1 MNETKIN
8 NTEEGFSIDIDVKA
22 TFDTKFKSFK
32 DKITKK
38 LETME
43 CISRIP
49 DMEHFG
55 RYMDGVGNV
64 NNRYNV
70 FTDGKVYDTK
80 TNKFLT
86 THKLNSYNYI
96 KLFDET
102 GKIFTTG
109 IHRLLCIV
117 FFGIFKEKYVNH
129 INGNKLDNRIENLE
143 WTTQKENI
151 QHALQN
157 NLINFHP
164 KVVVKFDTNGNELQK
179 FKSIDDAAASVN
191 LSRHAISKAINGDNK
206 TAGGFVWQYEG
217 GIQER
222 TEVDLKD
229 FEKVKEYE
237 NYYVNKKGQIYNK
250 ITKRFLKPMLNGN
263 GQHYVT
269 LCANQKKRNHYIQQI
284 VAKQFIKNPNK
295 YEHVTHVNGVKT
307 DNRMENLQWIK

>member
-1 MNETKIN
+1 MNEININ
-8 NTEEGFSIDIDVKA
+8 NPEKGFSLDIDVKV
-22 TFDTKFKSFK
+22 TYNKNFKPFK

-38 LETME
+38 LEMME
-43 CISRIP
+43 CVSRIP
-49 DMEHFG
+49 DLEHFA

-80 TNKFLT
+80 TARFLNT
-86 THKLNSYNYI
+86 QVLNSYNYVT
-96 KLFDET
+96 LYDES
-102 GKIFTTG
+102 GKKFTTG
-109 IHRLLCIV
+109 LHRLIVMV
-117 FFGIFKEKYVNH
+117 FFGIKNNKYVNH
-129 INGNKLDNRIENLE
+129 LNGNKLDNRIENLE

-164 KVVVKFDTNGNELQK
+164 KVVIKFDINGNQLQK
-179 FKSIDDAAASVN
+179 FNSIDEAAASIG

-229 FEKVKEYE
+229 FEKVKDYE

-250 ITKRFLKPMLNGN
+250 VTKRFLKPMLNGN

-284 VAKQFIKNPNK
+284 VARQFIKNPNN
-295 YEHVTHVNGVKT
+295 YEHVTHLNGVKT